1 MSTGSRGSRGSGHFS
16 QSSGHSG
23 GSSPS
28 HHSDP
33 PIIPTSNYE
42 STQNS
47 DNGGP
52 GGGNTSDE
60 VDSDATSVITAGT
73 YRDRTQAWWTT
84 GDVPDQN
91 GRTPAL
97 THQSAKFTLTG
108 NRVFANQK
116 EELWDLSDSLME
128 LYEANQTANLNATL
142 QITKKGKHLNRNVD
156 VKDWLSKDTTHG
168 FIRVFAPEA
177 DSSRSQLVP
186 CTLSTSAHKIC
197 LMLGISLNALH
208 VQMNGD
214 IIRRL
219 DPYEH
224 PLVIQNEYLAG
235 MGYSDIGRIQTNG
248 VEEELS
254 YYIRFYAGKKQ
265 SIIDI

>member
-1 MSTGSRGSRGSGHFS
+1 MVTDLLFLVSGVAMSTGSRSSSHFS
-16 QSSGHSG
+16 QSSGQSSG
-23 GSSPS
+23 S
-28 HHSDP
+28 HSDHA
-33 PIIPTSNYE
+33 
-42 STQNS
+42 S
-47 DNGGP
+47 DP
-52 GGGNTSDE
+52 SE
-60 VDSDATSVITAGT
+60 EQDSDATSIITPGT
-73 YRDRTQAWWTT
+73 YRERTQAWWTV
-84 GDVPDQN
+84 GEYLEN
-91 GRTPAL
+91 GRVPAL

-142 QITKKGKHLNRNVD
+142 QITKKGKHLSKNVD

-177 DSSRSQLVP
+177 DSQRSQLVP

-224 PLVIQNEYLAG
+224 PLVLQNEYLAG
-235 MGYSDIGRIQTNG
+235 LGFNDISRIQQEG
-248 VEEELS
+248 VNEELGFL
-254 YYIRFYAGKKQ
+254 IRYYAGEF
-265 SIIDI
+265 